1 MLWHRDMVTQSLH
14 QPLVIGGVH
23 TPKTWGSETWL
34 SAAQA
39 IAGRPELLGEWTRLL
54 FGDDVP
60 IFGKLLHTNFP
71 PLVHVGFRRAVT
83 RNELAFWIARE
94 QASLRQ
100 LLAALDLG
108 ERTRFDAFA
117 ALYADWATIQ
127 GRTRWQSADEPS
139 FAERLRPFTTTE
151 DFEPLVVRLGQLRRN
166 RAEMVDALNEVDLRR
181 EEGNLLL
188 TSAGVVHAIFGL
200 SHQTHPLDYSRAVLE
215 NLLAKMRRLARAGR
229 SDDELRAI
237 VDVEALAAARARNVA
252 PPKNEAWLPLSVNG
266 QLALVEPQQTS
277 DTTYS
282 FADFYTPFVWDGE
295 RVRFRKGDPTF
306 GLRSDEVARQ
316 LETVDLSATSLD
328 AIRCKPEPIV
338 ESSDALLSRLIDAPE
353 RWPFF
358 TVHRLELD
366 GGAHWRGDHASGVFQ
381 QLVVVQGDVELST
394 SDGSVRLGPEA
405 SAFIPATMRGGYR
418 LTSDGGATLL
428 AFAVPGPRGG
438 IGHG

>member
-1 MLWHRDMVTQSLH
+1 MLWHRDMVTQSIQ

-23 TPKTWGSETWL
+23 TPKAWGSETWL
-34 SAAQA
+34 SASQA
-39 IAGRPELLGEWTRLL
+39 IAGPPALLGEWTRLL
-54 FGDDVP
+54 FGDEVP
-60 IFGKLLHTNFP
+60 IFGKMLRTNFP
-71 PLVHVGFRRAVT
+71 QLVHVGFRHAVT
-83 RNELAFWIARE
+83 RNELMFWIARE

-100 LLAALDLG
+100 LLGALDLG
-108 ERTRFDAFA
+108 DRARFDAFA

-127 GRTRWQSADEPS
+127 GRARWQSADELS
-139 FAERLRPFTTTE
+139 FAERLRPLTTTGDHE
-151 DFEPLVVRLGQLRRN
+151 ALIVRLGQLRRN

-188 TSAGVVHAIFGL
+188 TSAGLVHAIFGL
-200 SHQTHPLDYSRAVLE
+200 SHQTHPLDHSRAVLE
-215 NLLAKMRRLARAGR
+215 NVLGKMRRLARAGR
-229 SDDELRAI
+229 SDEELRSI

-252 PPKNEAWLPLSVNG
+252 APKNEAWLPMSIGG

-295 RVRFRKGDPTF
+295 RARFRKGDPAF
-306 GLRSDEVARQ
+306 GLRSVDVARE

-328 AIRCKPEPIV
+328 AIRCQPEPM
-338 ESSDALLSRLIDAPE
+338 AQANGARLSRLIDAPE

-366 GGAHWRGDHASGVFQ
+366 GGAGWRGDHAPGVFQ

-394 SDGSVRLGPEA
+394 NGGSVALGPEA

-418 LTSDGGATLL
+418 LTSVGETTVL
-428 AFAVPGPRGG
+428 AFSVPGPRGG
-438 IGHG
+438 IAHV

>member
-1 MLWHRDMVTQSLH
+1 MLCHRDMVPSSIQH
-14 QPLVIGGVH
+14 PLVIGAVH
-23 TPKTWGSETWL
+23 TPKSWGSETWL
-34 SAAQA
+34 SASQA
-39 IAGRPELLGEWTRLL
+39 IVGRPELLGEWTRLL
-54 FGDDVP
+54 FGDEVP
-60 IFGKLLHTNFP
+60 LFGKLLRTGFP

-83 RNELAFWIARE
+83 RNELMFWIARE

-100 LLAALDLG
+100 LLGTLELG
-108 ERTRFDAFA
+108 DRARFDAFA

-127 GRTRWQSADEPS
+127 GRTRWQSADERS
-139 FAERLRPFTTTE
+139 FAERLRPFSTTE
-151 DFEPLVVRLGQLRRN
+151 THEQLVVRLDQLRRN
-166 RAEMVDALNEVDLRR
+166 RAEMVDALNEVDLRH

-200 SHQTHPLDYSRAVLE
+200 SHQTHPLDHSRPVLE
-215 NLLAKMRRLARAGR
+215 NVLGKMRRLARAGR
-229 SDDELRAI
+229 SDDELRSI

-252 PPKNEAWLPLSVNG
+252 PPKNEAWLPMSVGG

-282 FADFYTPFVWDGE
+282 FADFYTPFVWDGG
-295 RVRFRKGDPTF
+295 RTRFRKGDAAF
-306 GLRSDEVARQ
+306 GLRSADVARQ

-328 AIRCKPEPIV
+328 AIRCRPEPIAA
-338 ESSDALLSRLIDAPE
+338 SNGARLARLIDAPE

-366 GGAHWRGDHASGVFQ
+366 GGPGWHGDHAPGVFQ
-381 QLVVVQGDVELST
+381 QLVVVEGDVELST
-394 SDGSVRLGPEA
+394 NGGSVTLGPEA

-418 LTSDGGATLL
+418 LTSVGAATVL

>member
-1 MLWHRDMVTQSLH
+1 MLWHRGMVLESIE

-23 TPKTWGSETWL
+23 TPKAWGSETWL
-34 SAAQA
+34 SASQA
-39 IAGRPELLGEWTRLL
+39 IAGRPEMLGEWARLL
-54 FGDDVP
+54 FGDEAP
-60 IFGKLLHTNFP
+60 IFGKLLRTNFP
-71 PLVHVGFRRAVT
+71 SLVHVGFRRAVT
-83 RNELAFWIARE
+83 RNELSFWIARE

-100 LLAALDLG
+100 LLTALDLPDR
-108 ERTRFDAFA
+108 ERFDAFA
-117 ALYADWATIQ
+117 ALYADWATVQ

-151 DFEPLVVRLGQLRRN
+151 GREQLVTRLAQLRRN
-166 RAEMVDALNEVDLRR
+166 RAEMVEALNEIDLRR

-188 TSAGVVHAIFGL
+188 TGAGLMHAIFGL
-200 SHQTHPLDYSRAVLE
+200 SHQTHPLDHTRAILE
-215 NLLAKMRRLARAGR
+215 NTLAKMRRLARAGR
-229 SDDELRAI
+229 SDDEIRAI
-237 VDVEALAAARARNVA
+237 VDGNALAAARARNVA
-252 PPKNEAWLPLSVNG
+252 PPKNEAWLPISVGG

-295 RVRFRKGDPTF
+295 RARFRKGDPAF
-306 GLRSDEVARQ
+306 GLRTVDVARQ
-316 LETVDLSATSLD
+316 LETADLSATSLD

-338 ESSDALLSRLIDAPE
+338 ESHDAILSRLIDAPE

-358 TVHRLELD
+358 TVHRLDLD
-366 GGAHWRGDHASGVFQ
+366 GSASCHGDHAPGVFQ
-381 QLVVVQGDVELST
+381 QLVVIQGDVALST
-394 SDGSVRLGPEA
+394 HSGSVQLGPES

-418 LTSDGGATLL
+418 LASNGGATLL